1 MEKPSL
7 ASACTPPSAEWD
19 SVCVG
24 AARVENHRDIQGSQL
39 VEEQRGVQELSAQL
53 AWTVSP
59 FHPSLL
65 VPSYWNE
72 LFEPMNP

>member
-1 MEKPSL
+1 M
-7 ASACTPPSAEWD
+7 
-19 SVCVG
+19 
-24 AARVENHRDIQGSQL
+24 ENHRDIQGSQL